1 MDDKT
6 NIKINESIRGFAPYL
21 GLGTQLAATMV
32 LMFFVGWWL
41 DGKFETL
48 PLFTLVFSLLGA
60 GAGLYN
66 FIKTVLELNK
76 KKKSET
82 DN

>member
-1 MDDKT
+1 MEKKS
-6 NIKINESIRGFAPYL
+6 NNEIHESIRGLAPYL

-41 DGKFETL
+41 DEKFESL

-76 KKKSET
+76 KNKSET